1 MKHLTLKAL
10 FISAVAALSMNVQA
24 ADSSVYDQ
32 CVADG
37 DMIVKLGK
45 EQGAKAAKAYKQ
57 KTTVAQCFAELD
69 KLGAAP
75 DILKRAGSKEAV
87 ETHNPSYYMT
97 GAEKLQWAKLF
108 SAIDHKQFRGVEYL
122 MGVYYSKH

>member
-10 FISAVAALSMNVQA
+10 FVSAVAALSMNVQA
-24 ADSSVYDQ
+24 AESSVYDQ
-32 CVADG
+32 CIADG
-37 DMIVKLGK
+37 NKVIELGK
-45 EQGAKAAKAYKQ
+45 TQGAKAAKAYKQ

-69 KLGAAP
+69 KLQQKP

-97 GAEKLQWAKLF
+97 GAEKLEWAKLF
-108 SAIDHKQFRGVEYL
+108 AAIDAKQYRGVEYL
-122 MGVYYSKH
+122 MGVYYRKH

>member
-24 ADSSVYDQ
+24 AESVYDQ
-32 CVADG
+32 CIADG
-37 DMIVKLGK
+37 NMVIKLGK
-45 EQGAKAAKAYKQ
+45 EQGAKAAKAYQQ

-69 KLGAAP
+69 KLAQAP
-75 DILKRAGSKEAV
+75 DIEKRAGSKVAV

-97 GAEKLQWAKLF
+97 GAEKLQWSKLF
-108 SAIDHKQFRGVEYL
+108 SAIDAKQYRGVEYL
-122 MGVYYSKH
+122 MGVYYRKQH